1 MDEERKTV
9 AECLSRI
16 EELKRLYKKERYLL
30 DFEDNDFDQ
39 SFVLAK
45 MDRYKKEIRSLKE
58 EIASL
63 ELENSE
69 DRA

>member
-16 EELKRLYKKERYLL
+16 EELKKLYKKERYLL
-30 DFEDNDFDQ
+30 EFEDNDFDQ